1 MQSLIIIIF
10 IGLVA
15 GMSIGLQA
23 PMSSMITQRMG
34 MLESVF
40 IIHLG
45 GAVAALIPLI
55 IWGSKFHQW
64 RELPWYTF
72 GAGAFGL
79 IVISAMGFLIPR
91 IGVAPSLILL
101 LAGQLV
107 IGSVLDHYGWLG
119 AVQRPFELPRLL
131 GLAVVMLGVWL
142 TVK

>member
-1 MQSLIIIIF
+1 MQSLIVIIF
-10 IGLVA
+10 IGLIA

-40 IIHLG
+40 IIHTG
-45 GAVAALIPLI
+45 GAVVALIPLV
-55 IWGSKFHQW
+55 IWGSKFSQW

-119 AVQRPFELPRLL
+119 AVQRPIELSRVL